1 MCVVTVLSCGRI
13 YRIEWGLVRGV
24 GDLVRDGTT
33 VTLSLVSGDLV
44 RLLSSGL
51 TAVTRQESCGLTMQ
65 LQPCHSLLAG
75 LRVEFRLA
83 LNS

>member
-24 GDLVRDGTT
+24 SDLVRDGTT
-33 VTLSLVSGDLV
+33 LTLSLVSGDLV

-51 TAVTRQESCGLTMQ
+51 KAVTRQESCGLTM
-65 LQPCHSLLAG
+65 QPCHSLLAG